1 MGSAGAVQ
9 AERRVTRS
17 TCCYCGVGCGVL
29 IHSEGER
36 ITGVEGDPDHPANF
50 GRLCSKGRT
59 LAETAR
65 SLHGRV
71 LQPELRGH
79 RHEDRRAVD
88 WGLALDT
95 VSARLAD
102 IIARHGPDSVAFYIS
117 GQLLTEDYYVFNK
130 LAKGLLGTNNIDTNS
145 RLCMSS
151 AVTGYKLAFGADGPP
166 TCYEDLEHAKTV
178 LFAGSNAAYAH
189 PVLFRRLEEA
199 RERDPDVRWIVI
211 DPRRTDTAAMADLH
225 LAIQP
230 GTDVALFNGM
240 LHHLVWEGLIDNDFI
255 AAHTSGFD
263 ELKKLLREYT
273 PRMAAEICGISAAD
287 LVTAAE
293 WFGRSPASLSLYCM
307 GLNQSMHGTDKNL
320 ALIHLHLATRQLGRP
335 GAGPFSLT
343 GQPNAMGGREVGGM
357 ATMLAAHRDINNEEH
372 RAEVEAQWKLVRGSL
387 SSRPGLA
394 AVELFEAVRSGKVK
408 AVWIAC
414 TNPVHSMPA
423 IARVREAL
431 QRAEYVIV
439 QEAFR
444 DTDTVPYA
452 DALLP
457 ATTWGEKEG
466 TVTNSERRISRVRAA
481 VPAPGNT
488 RHDWWI
494 AREVARRMEA
504 RLAGPGAGPIFAF
517 ETPSQI
523 FDEHRALTIG
533 RDLDI
538 GGIDYTR
545 LEKEGPQQWPFTKDD
560 THGQAR
566 RYTDGIFASTNGRAR
581 FYPTAYKPV
590 AEATSARYPLR
601 LLTGRLRDQ
610 WHGMSRTG
618 RVPQLFAHSP
628 EPSLRM
634 HPDDVGRR
642 GLNAGELV
650 RVTSARGELVLPLEL
665 SDEVGSGT
673 VFAAMHWS
681 GQYLSSGGIN
691 EVSQPATDARSLQ
704 PELKHAAVR
713 VDRAG
718 FGWHLLAARRG
729 DVHAMRAAVQPLLQE
744 CGYAGIGLH
753 ALPNASGEGAWLVLR
768 AAATEPMPVRWLAAL
783 DEALALAA
791 GPDTLEY
798 RDGRRGLLKRVAWRA
813 DAGLSLIDGLL
824 WTESERRAG
833 AESLLQHALSGQP
846 WQGPRLAAFS
856 NGIVS
861 AVRDPIVCICR
872 QVTES
877 AICERIAQGA
887 DVAALKQQLGCG
899 TVCGSCTPQVARL
912 VARLAP
918 RGVPG
923 NMHGEAPDEPR
934 SSALRTDS
942 GTGS

>member
-1 MGSAGAVQ
+1 MDGAGAAQV
-9 AERRVTRS
+9 ERRSTRS

-29 IHSEGER
+29 IHGARDAHGHER
-36 ITGVEGDPDHPANF
+36 ITGVEGDPRHPANF

-59 LAETAR
+59 LADSAR

-71 LQPELRGH
+71 LQPELR
-79 RHEDRRAVD
+79 RQRLEARRPVD

-95 VSARLAD
+95 VAERLAG
-102 IIARHGPDSVAFYIS
+102 IVERHGPDAVAFYIS

-151 AVTGYKLAFGADGPP
+151 AVAGYKLAFGADGPP

-189 PVLFRRLEEA
+189 PVLFRRLEDA
-199 RERDPDVRWIVI
+199 KARDPDVRWIVV

-240 LHHLVWEGLIDNDFI
+240 LHHLVWEGLLDQGFID
-255 AAHTSGFD
+255 AHTTGFP
-263 ELKKLLREYT
+263 ELKHLLREYT
-273 PRMAAEICGISAAD
+273 PRMSAEICGIPAHD

-293 WFGRSPASLSLYCM
+293 WFGRSPAALSLYCM
-307 GLNQSMHGTDKNL
+307 GLNQSAHGTDKNL

-357 ATMLAAHRDINNEEH
+357 ATMLAAHREITDDAH
-372 RAEVEAQWKLVRGSL
+372 RAEVEALWKLAPGTL
-387 SSRPGLA
+387 SPKPGLA
-394 AVELFEAVRSGKVK
+394 AVELFEGLRSGKVK

-414 TNPVHSMPA
+414 TNPVHSMPD
-423 IARVREAL
+423 IGQVREAL

-439 QEAFR
+439 QEAFA

-457 ATTWGEKEG
+457 AATWGEKDG

-481 VPAPGNT
+481 VAAPGQAKP
-488 RHDWWI
+488 DWWI
-494 AREVARRMEA
+494 AREVARRIEA
-504 RLAGPGAGPIFAF
+504 RLAAPGAAPLF
-517 ETPSQI
+517 EADAPAAI
-523 FDEHRALTIG
+523 FDEHRALTVG

-538 GGIDYTR
+538 GGLDYAR
-545 LEKEGPQQWPFTKDD
+545 LDDDGPQQWPFPAGG

-566 RYTDGIFASTNGRAR
+566 RYEDGVFATADGRAR
-581 FYPTAYKPV
+581 FHVTPYRPV
-590 AEATSARYPLR
+590 AEPISARFPLR

-618 RVPQLFAHSP
+618 RVPELFAHSP
-628 EPSLRM
+628 EPGLRM
-634 HPDDVGRR
+634 HPDDAARR
-642 GLNAGELV
+642 GLRAGELV
-650 RVTSARGELVLPLEL
+650 RIISKRGELVLPLEL
-665 SDEVGSGT
+665 SDEVLSGT

-691 EVSQPATDARSLQ
+691 EVSQPAVDARSRQ

-713 VDRAG
+713 VEKAA

-729 DVHAMRAAVQPLLQE
+729 DALALRAAVQPLLKD
-744 CGYAGIGLH
+744 CGYAGLSLQ
-753 ALPNASGEGAWLVLR
+753 ADPDAEDDAAWLVLR
-768 AAATEPMPVRWLAAL
+768 AAATEAMPGEWLAAL
-783 DEALALAA
+783 DEAMALAA
-791 GPDTLEY
+791 GADTLEY
-798 RDGRRGLLKRVAWRA
+798 RDVRRGLLKRVAWRS
-813 DAGLSLIDGLL
+813 DGAGSFIDGLL
-824 WTESERRAG
+824 WTDARPGGDA
-833 AESLLQHALSGQP
+833 LLRSALSGAT
-846 WQGPRLAAFS
+846 WHGPRLAAFS
-856 NGIVS
+856 AMAEV
-861 AVRDPIVCICR
+861 VRDPVVCVCR

-877 AICERIAQGA
+877 AIRREVRNGA
-887 DVAALKQQLGCG
+887 DVTALKQRLGCG
-899 TVCGSCTPQVARL
+899 TVCGSCVPQLTQFVRQA
-912 VARLAP
+912 A
-918 RGVPG
+918 
-923 NMHGEAPDEPR
+923 
-934 SSALRTDS
+934 SA
-942 GTGS
+942 